1 MTRKM
6 KNTFS
11 YKVLGLMFLIAILSG
26 CYSHK
31 KSFQAFQ
38 TRLKQSVDPQK
49 LQEWATPIIGKHDVG
64 FELAIEDLPTFL
76 KITNGPSSAFISYCD
91 KGGKALFICWG
102 AGFGH
107 WGLIVGDSTCIV
119 ENRYPDRPVLSWV
132 PGVYF
137 FTQ

>member
-1 MTRKM
+1 MAKSDNPRRSPPLKIPM
-6 KNTFS
+6 SFEKAID
-11 YKVLGLMFLIAILSG
+11 VLL
-26 CYSHK
+26 
-31 KSFQAFQ
+31 
-38 TRLKQSVDPQK
+38 SVDPKK
-49 LQEWATPIIGKHDVG
+49 LQEWATRIIGKHDVG
-64 FELAIEDLPTFL
+64 FELAIEELPTFL

-102 AGFGH
+102 GGFGH